1 MLLASHNE
9 GPRVLDIRLAHLLA
23 HLASKLG
30 LGSDGFDPI
39 HAHTRVRALAHT
51 HTHTLSLSHTH
62 THPSVF
68 LHQMVHP
75 LVMNVNKRHTP
86 YKKEENLSLW
96 P

>member
-1 MLLASHNE
+1 MQAMMRQQRSFV
-9 GPRVLDIRLAHLLA
+9 P
-23 HLASKLG
+23 SLG
-30 LGSDGFDPI
+30 LVGSVIGLGLVG
-39 HAHTRVRALAHT
+39 TRDRRVARVSQRGSAR
-51 HTHTLSLSHTH
+51 HTHTLSLSLSLTH

-75 LVMNVNKRHTP
+75 LVMNINKRHTP